1 MAAAPAACNR
11 VTDGFSTHRP
21 GPPALAPDNP
31 FAEPSALPFGAPPF
45 DRILDEHYAPA
56 IEDGIRRHLVEVEAI
71 AHQEAAPTFENTIV
85 PLERSGQLLTRVVKV
100 CDAITSANT
109 NELLQEVQAETA
121 PKRAAHYDAIYLDDA
136 LFARVDT
143 IFRQRAA
150 LGLTPEQRYLVERY
164 HDEFVRA
171 GARLS
176 PADKT
181 RLRALNEE
189 ESTLTTEF
197 QNRLLAA
204 TKAGAVL
211 IDDVSELDGLR
222 EAEIAAAA
230 EAAKERKLDAAWVLP
245 LQNTT
250 QQPVLQSLRRR
261 DVRKRVYDASVHRAD
276 HGDANDTRAIIAR
289 LSGLRAERAT
299 LLGYASAAAYA
310 LEDQMAKTPDAAA
323 KLLADIGAAAAAKAS
338 REAAKIQAVADQSTT
353 DFTLEPWDWQHFAEQ
368 VRQAEY
374 DLDES
379 RIQPYFAL
387 NRVLHDGVFYAANLL
402 YGLTF
407 KPRSDI
413 PVYHPDVCAFE
424 VFDADGSSLAL
435 LYSDLFK
442 RDNKSGGAWMDSF
455 VDQSA
460 LLGTRPVVF
469 MVANFGKPAP
479 GHEALLGFD
488 EVTTIFHEFG
498 HVLHGMLARAQY
510 PMLAG
515 TNVPRDFVEFPSQFN
530 EHWALDS
537 AVLAN
542 YARHHETGEPMPRAL
557 VEKIKKART
566 FNQGF
571 ALTEYIKA
579 AVIDMAWHSVGESSV
594 PLDVARFEAHAL
606 ERSGLPLA
614 AVPPRYHSTYFA
626 HIWIGGYQAGYYAY
640 LWAEVLDHDAFAWFM
655 EHGGLTRD
663 NGQRFRDMI
672 LSRGG
677 TEEPAAMYRAFRG
690 RDPRIEPL
698 LAQRGLDHAGGE
710 RS

>member
-1 MAAAPAACNR
+1 
-11 VTDGFSTHRP
+11 VTHGFLTHQP
-21 GPPALAPDNP
+21 GPSALTPDNP
-31 FAEPSALPFGAPPF
+31 FAEPSALPFGAPAF
-45 DRILDEHYAPA
+45 DRIRDEHYAPA
-56 IEDGIRRHLVEVEAI
+56 IEEGIRRHLIEVEAI

-100 CDAITSANT
+100 FDAITSANT

-204 TKAGAVL
+204 TKSGAVL
-211 IDDVSELDGLR
+211 IDDVSALDGLR
-222 EAEIAAAA
+222 LAELAAAA

-261 DVRKRVYDASVHRAD
+261 DVRQRVYEASIHRAD
-276 HGDANDTRAIIAR
+276 RGDANDTRAIIAR
-289 LSGLRAERAT
+289 LAGLRAERAT

-323 KLLADIGAAAAAKAS
+323 KLLADIGAAAAAKAR
-338 REAAKIQAVADQSTT
+338 REAAKIQALIEQSNAG
-353 DFTLEPWDWQHFAEQ
+353 FTLEPWDWQYFAEQ

-387 NRVLHDGVFYAANLL
+387 NRVLHDGVFYAAKLL

-407 KPRSDI
+407 KPRADI
-413 PVYHPDVCAFE
+413 PVYHPDVCVFE

-460 LLGTRPVVF
+460 LLGTKPVVF

-542 YARHHETGEPMPRAL
+542 YARHHETGEPMPRPL

-579 AVIDMAWHSVGESSV
+579 AVIDMAWHSVGESNV

-606 ERSGLPLA
+606 EQSALPLA
-614 AVPPRYHSTYFA
+614 AVPPRYHSSYFA

-655 EHGGLTRD
+655 EHGGLTRE

-672 LSRGG
+672 LARGG

-698 LAQRGLDHAGGE
+698 LAQRGLDNAAGE